1 VTGPGPE
8 GPLARR
14 PHGSGDAWVTAP
26 DGRRFWGTFGA
37 AGLLVHDDRGV
48 LLQHRVEWSHFGGTW
63 GLPGGARHEDESA
76 VRAALREAQEEA
88 GVPADALVLEFTSVL
103 DLEVWSYT
111 TVGVRATR
119 HFDAVIGDAES
130 VELRWIPFDEV
141 ESLPLHPGF
150 AARWPALRELVE
162 HPVAVIVDC
171 ANVVGSRPD
180 GWWRDRAGASSSLLV
195 SLARASD
202 DGIAG
207 SLLDLDVDTYWPS
220 IVAVLEGQAR
230 DAVDP
235 AAPRTLRAGV
245 DSIRAPDLAVDRAE
259 GEGDDLIAG
268 LAMDHRE
275 AGSSVVV
282 VTADNELR
290 SRVAASG
297 CSTQGPLWLRGII
310 DASQSE
316 TA

>member
-1 VTGPGPE
+1 VTSTAPQGPP
-8 GPLARR
+8 ARR
-14 PHGSGDAWVTAP
+14 PHGSGDAWVDAP

-63 GLPGGARHEDESA
+63 GLPGGARHEHESA
-76 VRAALREAQEEA
+76 VRAALREAEEEA
-88 GVPADALVLEFTSVL
+88 GVPADALVLEFTSVI
-103 DLEVWSYT
+103 DLGMWSYT

-119 HFDAVIGDAES
+119 LFDAVIGDAES

-150 AARWPALRELVE
+150 AARWPALRGLLE
-162 HPVAVIVDC
+162 HPVVVIVDS

-180 GWWRDRAGASSSLLV
+180 GWWQDRAGAASKLLG
-195 SLARASD
+195 SLARVSD

-220 IVAVLEGQAR
+220 LVAVLEGEAR
-230 DAVDP
+230 DARDP
-235 AAPRTLRAGV
+235 GERNGPRVGADG
-245 DSIRAPDLAVDRAE
+245 IRAPELGVYRAG
-259 GEGDDLIAG
+259 GEGDDLIAEI
-268 LAMDHRE
+268 ARTHRMTNE
-275 AGSSVVV
+275 SVVV
-282 VTADNELR
+282 VTADAGLR
-290 SRVAASG
+290 ARVQAHG
-297 CSTQGPLWLRGII
+297 CVTRGPRWLTGIV
-310 DASQSE
+310 DGSPGT